1 MKNQIIIYSH
11 HNLQFKEI
19 YHLLPNNHHPL
30 LKTHWEDK
38 KASNLTY
45 KIMLPII
52 SKTQTPIMILYNS
65 IHLNNQFQH
74 NRIPLKMSQID
85 NNSKILLNNL
95 KGKLIKDKL
104 YLWDQC
110 PNNTKQQVKLKL
122 IAIKIFN

>member
-1 MKNQIIIYSH
+1 
-11 HNLQFKEI
+11 
-19 YHLLPNNHHPL
+19 
-30 LKTHWEDK
+30 
-38 KASNLTY
+38 
-45 KIMLPII
+45 
-52 SKTQTPIMILYNS
+52 
-65 IHLNNQFQH
+65 
-74 NRIPLKMSQID
+74 MSQID